1 MFSVYILKSK
11 VDGSFYIGQTNDI
24 NDRLI
29 RHNSGRAKYTKNKV
43 PWDLVYSEKFDS
55 RSKALQRE
63 KEIKSWKSSKLI
75 NKLIEH
81 SD

>member
-29 RHNSGRAKYTKNKV
+29 RHNSGRSKFTKSKK
-43 PWDLVYSEKFDS
+43 PWDLVYSEKFNS